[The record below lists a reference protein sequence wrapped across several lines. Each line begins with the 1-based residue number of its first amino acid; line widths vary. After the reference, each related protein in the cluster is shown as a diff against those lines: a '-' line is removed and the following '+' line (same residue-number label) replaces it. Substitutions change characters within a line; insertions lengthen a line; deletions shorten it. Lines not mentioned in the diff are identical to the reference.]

1 MKEVIT
7 MYNATF
13 RERPLKTNAP
23 IQPTKGEMKMELVE
37 CKTCGAHDFTNRK
50 CNYCGNQH
58 EVKQDFVKEL
68 KKAPWSDYMKS
79 LTNEEVADIYNNLK
93 DGLTPNQIR
102 TATCKE
108 DITKQKEITFE
119 HGNKRGDKVLTVM
132 LYLLLSIVWFA
143 VTVFIPSLFIITI
156 VLLVVYGTYRLT
168 KRNK

>member
-1 MKEVIT
+1 MRNETV
-7 MYNATF
+7 

-23 IQPTKGEMKMELVE
+23 TQPTKGGMKIELVE
-37 CKTCGAHDFTNRK
+37 CKTCGAHDFTNGK

-79 LTNEEVADIYNNLK
+79 LTNEEAADIYNNLK

-102 TATCKE
+102 IATCKE
-108 DITKQKEITFE
+108 DIIKQKEITFE
-119 HGNKRGDKVLTVM
+119 HGNTRGDKVLTVM
-132 LYLLLSIVWFA
+132 LYLLFSIVWFV
-143 VTVFIPSLFIITI
+143 VTVFIPPLFIITI
-156 VLLVVYGTYRLT
+156 VLLLVYGTYRLT

>member
-1 MKEVIT
+1 

-13 RERPLKTNAP
+13 RERPQRTNAP
-23 IQPTKGEMKMELVE
+23 TQPTKGEMKMELVE
-37 CKTCGAHDFTNRK
+37 CKTCEAHDFSNGK

-58 EVKQDFVKEL
+58 EVKQDFAKEL

-79 LTNEEVADIYNNLK
+79 LTDEEAADIYNNLK

-119 HGNKRGDKVLTVM
+119 HGNTRGDKVLTVM

-143 VTVFIPSLFIITI
+143 VTVFIPPLFIITI
-156 VLLVVYGTYRLT
+156 VLLVIYGTYRLT

>member
-1 MKEVIT
+1 

-13 RERPLKTNAP
+13 RERPRRTNAP
-23 IQPTKGEMKMELVE
+23 TQPTKGEMKMELVE
-37 CKTCGAHDFTNRK
+37 CKTCGAHDFTNGK

-58 EVKQDFVKEL
+58 EVKQGFMKEL
-68 KKAPWSDYMKS
+68 KIAPWSDYMKS
-79 LTNEEVADIYNNLK
+79 LTDEEAADIYNNLK

-119 HGNKRGDKVLTVM
+119 HGNTRGDKVLTVM
-132 LYLLLSIVWFA
+132 LYLLFSIVWFA
-143 VTVFIPSLFIITI
+143 VTVFIPPLFIITI
-156 VLLVVYGTYRLT
+156 VLLVIYGTYRLT